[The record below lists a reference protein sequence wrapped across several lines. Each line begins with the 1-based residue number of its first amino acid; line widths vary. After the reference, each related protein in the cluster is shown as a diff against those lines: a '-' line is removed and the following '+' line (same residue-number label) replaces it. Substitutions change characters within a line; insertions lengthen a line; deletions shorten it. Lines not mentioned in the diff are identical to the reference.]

1 MVQGSRLP
9 YFDTLLESFDAGD
22 TNVAEA
28 FGRHVHWGYWEQ
40 EPESAPT
47 SAEFARAAERL
58 CREVW
63 ESAGIRDGDRVV
75 DVGCGFG
82 GTLVSVEAQRSG
94 VTLTGVNI
102 DHRQLLRA
110 ARMTKAAHAG
120 NTLAWLCA
128 DACAL
133 PLAAVSCD
141 VVLAV
146 ECIFHFPDRRRFFAE
161 AWRVLKPGGRLAL
174 SDFVPA
180 KVLLPV
186 TLAAGFWPGSR
197 GFYGK
202 VDMRCTAHRYAKLA
216 TEAGFLPLLDRDIT
230 RHTLP
235 TYPFLRRLSPR
246 LPALRSSAVAET
258 LFAELASRLGL
269 LRYRILTY
277 RKRVSE
283 PEPAATAERACV

>member
-1 MVQGSRLP
+1 MLDG
-9 YFDTLLESFDAGD
+9 FEMEDTEIC
-22 TNVAEA
+22 EA
-28 FGRHVHWGYWEQ
+28 FGRHVHWGYWDR
-40 EPESAPT
+40 EPEQAPT

-58 CREVW
+58 SREVW
-63 ESAGIRDGDRVV
+63 EAAAIRDGDRVV

-82 GTLVSVEAQRSG
+82 GTLASIGAQRSG
-94 VTLTGVNI
+94 VSLTGVNI
-102 DHRQLLRA
+102 DHRQLTRA
-110 ARMTKAAHAG
+110 ARLTKTTRAG
-120 NTLAWLCA
+120 NMLAWLCA

-133 PLAAVSCD
+133 PLADAVCD

-174 SDFVPA
+174 SDFVPVG
-180 KVLLPV
+180 VLLPA
-186 TLAAGFWPGSR
+186 TAAAGLWPGSR

-202 VDMRCTAHRYAKLA
+202 VDMRCTARRYAKLA
-216 TEAGFLPLLDRDIT
+216 AEAGFVPSFDRDIT

-246 LPALRSSAVAET
+246 LGNLRLSATMET

-269 LRYRILTY
+269 LRYRILAF
-277 RKRVSE
+277 RK
-283 PEPAATAERACV
+283 PGD